1 MTISTDEVAKRL
13 VFLRSN
19 PSCAR
24 KAVYKREIISARAK
38 HALHALMTRE
48 QQLFGCA
55 VMELERTVMN
65 RLVCCR

>member
-1 MTISTDEVAKRL
+1 MCSASVQCVSFSFLSKEPIMTISTDEVAKRL

-38 HALHALMTRE
+38 HAPHALMTR
-48 QQLFGCA
+48 
-55 VMELERTVMN
+55 V
-65 RLVCCR
+65 RL

>member
-24 KAVYKREIISARAK
+24 KAVYKREIISARANTYDPD
-38 HALHALMTRE
+38 AL
-48 QQLFGCA
+48 
-55 VMELERTVMN
+55 VMVMGW
-65 RLVCCR
+65 RGQ